1 MKRLNKILLTG
12 FILIITVVTSFGQN
26 KKLNTD
32 LVYMIDSL
40 YKADQDCAII
50 KPSDSAAAKYQRVI
64 RTNFPLIQSIL
75 NKHGF
80 PGYDIVGKEGSANYF
95 LLVQHSDFNVDFQK
109 RALKL
114 MKKQVDKKNA
124 SGSTYAFLVDRI
136 ELNSGK
142 QQIYGT
148 QVQMGRSGTKL
159 KLCIDTLNLDK
170 RRKAVGLMPIKEY
183 LQQCDE
189 TFKEMNPTEMKKK
202 E

>member
-1 MKRLNKILLTG
+1 MNRLNKIILTG
-12 FILIITVVTSFGQN
+12 IILIFTVVISFGQN

-32 LVYMIDSL
+32 LVHTIDSL
-40 YKADQDCAII
+40 YKADQDCANIR
-50 KPSDSAAAKYQRVI
+50 PADSAAAKYQRVI
-64 RTNFPLIQSIL
+64 RTNFPIIKSIID
-75 NKHGF
+75 KHGF
-80 PGYDIVGKEGSANYF
+80 PGYDLAGKEGSANYF

-124 SGSTYAFLVDRI
+124 SGSTYAFLVDRV

-142 QQIYGT
+142 KQIYGT

-159 KLCIDTLNLDK
+159 KPCIDTLNLDK

-183 LQQCDE
+183 LQKCDE
-189 TFKEMNPTEMKKK
+189 AFKEMNPTEMKK
-202 E
+202 EE